1 MQARI
6 DTSSM
11 ARAFLLLVFA
21 ASALALT
28 YSAWTSITRYQS
40 PYGNVRG
47 GLPAGEPIVA
57 RAVLIVL
64 DGIRLDVSNE
74 MRELQALAER
84 GSAGTTR
91 SARPSLS
98 NPNRAVFVT
107 GAWPEVNGVTN
118 NSLFR
123 PPPVDSLFSLAA
135 EAGLP
140 RAAAGS
146 PFWARAFGEYLEGN
160 VLFQKKYSPRAA
172 DTKAIAEWQ
181 ADQCREAER
190 FLTSRP
196 TGLLVADITA
206 ADAAGHDF
214 GGESDAYRDVAQEV
228 DHCLGLLV
236 SALDNGRTAFAIV
249 SDHGHIDHRG
259 GGGHGGSEREVV
271 EVPLVFT
278 GQGIRPA
285 RGWQAQVVDIA
296 PTLCV
301 LLGLPLPATSQ
312 GDVLWHSLALSGD
325 QAERSKGRVGE
336 QRSRLEGILEAERS
350 GSAAGG
356 GRVLSSVTAIV
367 LGAACLGWLLF
378 RSRSPLVLL
387 AGVASYFLAY
397 RLLFMALGLGYSLST
412 INTEERLVFFFGKN
426 ILSAV
431 VGLAAPWGLLRL
443 RLPTVSRED
452 MFEVGSFVMSVM
464 TMQAAWIHY
473 SSGLFMNDVLPDLDL
488 NLRAALDLMQMAAVG
503 VTTAAMVV
511 LLPAASDSVK
521 LRALD

>member
-1 MQARI
+1 
-6 DTSSM
+6 M

-21 ASALALT
+21 ASALLLT
-28 YSAWTSITRYQS
+28 YAAWTSITGYQS

-47 GLPAGEPIVA
+47 GLPGGEPLVE

-118 NSLFR
+118 NGHFR
-123 PPPVDSLFSLAA
+123 PPPVDSLFSLAV

-146 PFWARAFGEYLEGN
+146 PFWSRAFGDYLEGN
-160 VLFQKKYSPRAA
+160 LLFQKKDFRHGDGA
-172 DTKAIAEWQ
+172 KAIVDWQ
-181 ADQCREAER
+181 ADLCRDAER
-190 FLTSRP
+190 FLTTRP
-196 TGLLVADITA
+196 LGLIVVGIPA
-206 ADAAGHDF
+206 ADVAGHDF
-214 GGESDAYRDVAQEV
+214 GGESEAYREVVQEV

-236 SALDNGRTAFAIV
+236 NALDNGRTAFAIV
-249 SDHGHIDHRG
+249 SDHGHIDRRG

-278 GQGIRPA
+278 GRGIRQA
-285 RGWQAQVVDIA
+285 RGWQAKVVDIA

-312 GDVLWHSLALSGD
+312 GDVLWHSLDLSGD
-325 QAERSKGRVGE
+325 QAKRAKGRADE
-336 QRSRLEGILEAERS
+336 QRKRLGEILKVELSGREA
-350 GSAAGG
+350 GS
-356 GRVLSSVTAIV
+356 GRVLSSVTAIIA
-367 LGAACLGWLLF
+367 GAASFGWLLF
-378 RSRSPLVLL
+378 RSRSRFVLL
-387 AGVASYFLAY
+387 AGVAAYFLAY
-397 RLLFMALGLGYSLST
+397 RLLFMAVGLGYSLST
-412 INTEERLVFFFGKN
+412 INTEEQLFFFFGKN
-426 ILSAV
+426 ILSAAAA
-431 VGLAAPWGLLRL
+431 LAAPWWLLRL
-443 RLPTVSRED
+443 CRPSVSSEE
-452 MFEVGSFVMSVM
+452 MFEVGAFVMSMITIQV
-464 TMQAAWIHY
+464 AWIHY
-473 SSGLFMNDVLPDLDL
+473 SSGLFMDDLLPDLDL
-488 NLRAALDLMQMAAVG
+488 NLRAALDLMQMGAVG

-511 LLPAASDSVK
+511 LLPHGK
-521 LRALD
+521 R